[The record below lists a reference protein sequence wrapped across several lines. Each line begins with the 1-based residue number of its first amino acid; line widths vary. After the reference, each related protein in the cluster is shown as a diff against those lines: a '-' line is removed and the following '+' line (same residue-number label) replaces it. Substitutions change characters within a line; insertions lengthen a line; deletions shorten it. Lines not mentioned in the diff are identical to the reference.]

1 MSGREAYAAEVAA
14 HRARIDALDDAIV
27 ALLAARAAEVAAL
40 WEAKGAAG
48 DAVHDAPREAAVYSR
63 LRTTAA
69 DAGLA
74 PDAVEAVFRTIVGAR
89 LRG

>member
-1 MSGREAYAAEVAA
+1 MSDAYAVRVAA

-27 ALLAARAAEVAAL
+27 ALLADRAAEVAAL
-40 WEAKGAAG
+40 WEAKAAAG
-48 DAVHDAPREAAVYSR
+48 DAVIDAPREAAVYAR
-63 LRTTAA
+63 LRTVAA

-74 PDAVEAVFRTIVGAR
+74 PEAVEAVFRTIVGAK